1 MKTLVYRRCI
11 VSLDKQHLKSRL
23 QYLRHAFHDFNENPH
38 QFITKLI
45 SEVEKDL
52 NKRNVSHVSDAE
64 IHDNENIPIK
74 RQVMIFQ

>member
-1 MKTLVYRRCI
+1 M
-11 VSLDKQHLKSRL
+11 
-23 QYLRHAFHDFNENPH
+23 FHDLNENPH

-45 SEVEKDL
+45 SEVEKDF